1 MQDDLRFASE
11 AIQQIANQA
20 IKSIQQLYQNR
31 HFPNTPATSY
41 EPISTIDKAQESQKL
56 EKLERQDPLSRVETR
71 SVGSVTETPT
81 STHSRPQRIDE
92 GLHNLDI

>member
-41 EPISTIDKAQESQKL
+41 EPISTIDTQKL